1 MQKLHALSV
10 AFWLLCAAVF
20 PAAAQTPPPHPAEID
35 PTLVEYSAARERIG
49 ATSKVALGQCEALV
63 GSGRTVCIKE
73 ARGREKIALAELDQ
87 QRNPSDA
94 NARRLAETRVTVH
107 YEIAVEKCN
116 DRQGGDKAECLSRA
130 SAEESKAR
138 AGIRTGAPGR

>member
-1 MQKLHALSV
+1 MQKLHALFV
-10 AFWLLCAAVF
+10 AIWVVMCATVV

-49 ATSKVALGQCEALV
+49 ATSKVALGQCEALA
-63 GSGRTVCIKE
+63 GPGRIVCIKE
-73 ARGREKIALAELDQ
+73 AQGREKIALAELDQ

-94 NARRLAETRVTVH
+94 NARRLAEMRVAVN

-116 DRQGGDKAECLSRA
+116 DRQGRDKAECLSRA

-138 AGIRTGAPGR
+138 AGIKASGG